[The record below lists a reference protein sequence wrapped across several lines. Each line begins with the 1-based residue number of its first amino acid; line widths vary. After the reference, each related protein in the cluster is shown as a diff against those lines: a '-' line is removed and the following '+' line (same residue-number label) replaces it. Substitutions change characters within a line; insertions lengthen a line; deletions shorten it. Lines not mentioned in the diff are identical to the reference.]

1 MDDARR
7 DFLKKAGLA
16 AISIGALPLVGAGVR
31 AMTEAGAST
40 GIQYGMVID
49 IAKCGNQA
57 LVAAAVKACH
67 SLHNVPAIPK
77 ARQEEEIKWIWT
89 EHFENVFPNMTTA
102 RVSAE
107 VKERPVIVLCNHC
120 NRPSCVRVCPTK
132 ATWKRPSDGIVM
144 MDMHRCI
151 GCRFCMA
158 ACPYGSRSFNFS
170 DPRKYLETN
179 KGMATNYPTR
189 TKGVVEKCQFC
200 SERLREGL
208 QPACVEA
215 ANAIEPGAMIFGDV
229 NDPNSEIS
237 SFLKQ
242 NYTVVRRLEMG
253 TGPNV
258 YYKM

>member
-1 MDDARR
+1 MDDSRR
-7 DFLKKAGLA
+7 DFLKKAGIA
-16 AISIGALPLVGAGVR
+16 ALGVGALPLVGAGVR
-31 AMTEAGAST
+31 AMTEAAAPS

-49 IAKCGNQA
+49 IAKCKTQGLA
-57 LVAAAVKACH
+57 EAAARACNIA
-67 SLHNVPAIPK
+67 HNVPSIPD
-77 ARQEEEIKWIWT
+77 REEEIKWIWT
-89 EHFENVFPNMTTA
+89 EPFGNVFPNMTDK

-107 VKERPVIVLCNHC
+107 VKEQPVIVLCNHC
-120 NRPSCVRVCPTK
+120 DRPSCVRVCPTK

-170 DPRKYLETN
+170 DPRPYLE
-179 KGMATNYPTR
+179 KGDGITTNYPTR

-200 SERLREGL
+200 SELVREGRL
-208 QPACVEA
+208 PVCVEA
-215 ANAIEPGAMIFGDV
+215 ANAIQPGAMLFGDLT
-229 NDPNSEIS
+229 DPASGIS
-237 SFLKQ
+237 RYLAE
-242 NYTVVRRLEMG
+242 NYTVVRRIDMG